1 MKQHL
6 KVLKVLSMAAL
17 AFGCSDSI
25 AADKQALKVPPRE
38 GTPVVVREHRLN
50 LKLVRDAKAGLL
62 QAYLCDGEFSKFV
75 SVPETNFTLR
85 AKVDGREERA
95 EFVRVPAEGASTKN
109 ESWLFEARAEWVKTA
124 AKFDGVIPTATF
136 KGRTYKNIA
145 FPFPKGTQHD
155 H

>member
-1 MKQHL
+1 MKQYL
-6 KVLKVLSMAAL
+6 TVLKMVSMAVAVL
-17 AFGCSDSI
+17 GCSDSM
-25 AADKQALKVPPRE
+25 AAEKRGLKAPPRE

-50 LKLVRDAKAGLL
+50 LKMVRDAKEGLL

-75 SVPETNFTLR
+75 SVPERNFTML
-85 AKVDGREERA
+85 AKVGGREERA
-95 EFVRVPAEGASTKN
+95 EFVRVPTEGSGGTN

-136 KGRTYKNIA
+136 KGRTYKKIS
-145 FPFPKGTQHD
+145 FPFPKGTQHA